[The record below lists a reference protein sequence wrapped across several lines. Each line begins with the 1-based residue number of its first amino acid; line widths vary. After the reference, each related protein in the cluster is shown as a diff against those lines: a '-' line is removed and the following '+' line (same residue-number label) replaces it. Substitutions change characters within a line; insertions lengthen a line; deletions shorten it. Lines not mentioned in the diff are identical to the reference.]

1 MIYLFLIWMLKNK
14 VRIDEYYLIYY
25 DKHLQQK
32 AETILVDKTVETFLS
47 ISRTRQIAITSINWI
62 GFTDINQP
70 I

>member
-1 MIYLFLIWMLKNK
+1 MLKNK

-47 ISRTRQIAITSINWI
+47 ISRTRHIAITTIN
-62 GFTDINQP
+62 
-70 I
+70 